1 MRSTTRLGARDTLC
15 GARIAND
22 SRRPGASNDI
32 PVWMPRSW
40 GDTAVVDKASPRIE
54 VALRKPREP
63 LKRHRARRLADA
75 RVELVDGL
83 LPTSL
88 PS

>member
-1 MRSTTRLGARDTLC
+1 VRGTTRLGARDTLC

-22 SRRPGASNDI
+22 SHRPGASNDI

-40 GDTAVVDKASPRIE
+40 GDTAVDKASPRIE
-54 VALRKPREP
+54 VALRRPREP
-63 LKRHRARRLADA
+63 LKRHLARRLADA
-75 RVELVDGL
+75 RLELVDGL